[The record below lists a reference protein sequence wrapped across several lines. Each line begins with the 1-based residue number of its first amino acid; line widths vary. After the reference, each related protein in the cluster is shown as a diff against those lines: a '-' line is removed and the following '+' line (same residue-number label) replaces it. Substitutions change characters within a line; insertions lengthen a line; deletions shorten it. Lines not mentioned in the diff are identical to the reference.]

1 MSTLD
6 FTFKIKADFLAVLA
20 HPARLQLLEA
30 LRSRGKTVG
39 ALALE
44 TQLSQPVT
52 SKHLA
57 LLRQAGILASE
68 QNGKTV
74 TYRVA
79 DPDIFAVLRTVNT
92 VLLAQMRRTEQDLRR
107 LARPLAGRRPRTNGH
122 GPH

>member
-1 MSTLD
+1 MNTLD

-30 LRSRGKTVG
+30 LRNHGKTVG

-44 TQLSQPVT
+44 TQLSQPAT

-68 QNGKTV
+68 QRGKTV

-79 DPDIFAVLRTVNT
+79 DPDIFLVLRTVNT
-92 VLLAQMRRTEQDLRR
+92 VLLAQMRRTEQDLKR
-107 LARPLAGRRPRTNGH
+107 LALPGGRRKPSRGGDGAH
-122 GPH
+122 

>member
-1 MSTLD
+1 MNTLD

-30 LRSRGKTVG
+30 LRSHGKTVG

-52 SKHLA
+52 SKHLT

-68 QNGKTV
+68 QQGKTV

-79 DPDIFAVLRTVNT
+79 DPGIFAVLRTVNT
-92 VLLAQMRRTEQDLRR
+92 VLLAQMRRTERDLKH
-107 LARPLAGRRPRTNGH
+107 LALPLAGRHPKGGRH
-122 GPH
+122 GAH